1 MSNEKIDDFLS
12 WRGRLDDP
20 QGVPGQGLDDHEATW
35 ERLMDGIRETPRR
48 RRVFGYR
55 LAAACL
61 LLALIPAVRFF
72 QDRPTRIVSIRSAER
87 KRVLTP
93 IPVAPPAATSQNP
106 LSAASQA
113 SAVAAARREKPS
125 KPLPK
130 EPHGMP
136 RPQEQQHEPLAAL
149 PTSPAAVT
157 VTPPDTGIAQ
167 LTAKPLKNKALR
179 VVHINELSGRDGPE
193 PAVTASDVQ
202 RHFEIFLSPSH
213 SRLVLPP
220 PPPAA
225 DPVLLKVKLPSS
237 N

>member
-35 ERLMDGIRETPRR
+35 ERLMDRIRETPRR

-93 IPVAPPAATSQNP
+93 IPVAPPAA
-106 LSAASQA
+106 AI
-113 SAVAAARREKPS
+113 AAARREKPS
-125 KPLPK
+125 KPLPQ
-130 EPHGMP
+130 EPHGLP

-157 VTPPDTGIAQ
+157 VMPPDTGIAQ

-225 DPVLLKVKLPSS
+225 DPVLLKVKLSSS

>member
-35 ERLMDGIRETPRR
+35 ERLMDRIRETPRR

-93 IPVAPPAATSQNP
+93 IPVAPPAA
-106 LSAASQA
+106 AI
-113 SAVAAARREKPS
+113 AAARREKPS

-157 VTPPDTGIAQ
+157 VMPPDTGIAQ

-213 SRLVLPP
+213 SRLTLPP

-225 DPVLLKVKLPSS
+225 DPVLLKVKLSSS

>member
-1 MSNEKIDDFLS
+1 
-12 WRGRLDDP
+12 
-20 QGVPGQGLDDHEATW
+20 
-35 ERLMDGIRETPRR
+35 
-48 RRVFGYR
+48 
-55 LAAACL
+55 
-61 LLALIPAVRFF
+61 
-72 QDRPTRIVSIRSAER
+72 
-87 KRVLTP
+87 
-93 IPVAPPAATSQNP
+93 
-106 LSAASQA
+106 
-113 SAVAAARREKPS
+113 
-125 KPLPK
+125 
-130 EPHGMP
+130 MP